1 MRARWCDLLDVVSR
15 APYWLWAFVMGAAV
29 VGCDAHASGS
39 SGSSA
44 LAGSIPGLVAAL
56 GALAQA
62 YRVGAKAKAA
72 QDEADARVAATLA
85 KAYDDKAAD
94 LTSARALAEEALA
107 TSRHAREAAEAC
119 EKREAAARVVAVQR
133 ELDLERQLAEIR
145 AEARASIA
153 APRPA

>member
-1 MRARWCDLLDVVSR
+1 MRGRWCHLLEVVSR
-15 APYWLWAFVMGAAV
+15 APFWVYAFVMGASV
-29 VGCDAHASGS
+29 VGCDASGS
-39 SGSSA
+39 SGSGV

-62 YRVGAKAKAA
+62 YRVGAQAKAA
-72 QDEADARVAATLA
+72 QDEADARVAKTLA

-94 LTSARALAEEALA
+94 LTTARSLAEEALA
-107 TSRHAREAAEAC
+107 TSRAARTAAEEC
-119 EKREAAARVVAVQR
+119 EKRESAARVVAAQR

>member
-1 MRARWCDLLDVVSR
+1 MRGRWCHLLGVVSR
-15 APYWLWAFVMGAAV
+15 APYWVYAFVMGASV
-29 VGCDAHASGS
+29 VGCDATSGS
-39 SGSSA
+39 SGA

-62 YRVGAKAKAA
+62 YKVGAQSKAA
-72 QDEADARVAATLA
+72 QEEADARVAATLA

-94 LTSARALAEEALA
+94 LATARSLAEEALA
-107 TSRHAREAAEAC
+107 TSREAREAAEAC
-119 EKREAAARVVAVQR
+119 EKREAAARAVAAQR

>member
-1 MRARWCDLLDVVSR
+1 MRGRWCHLLGVVSR
-15 APYWLWAFVMGAAV
+15 APYWVYAFVMGASV
-29 VGCDAHASGS
+29 VGCDATSGS
-39 SGSSA
+39 SGAGA

-62 YRVGAKAKAA
+62 YKVGAQSKAA
-72 QDEADARVAATLA
+72 QEEADARVAATLA

-94 LTSARALAEEALA
+94 LATARSLAEEALA
-107 TSRHAREAAEAC
+107 TSREAREAAEAC
-119 EKREAAARVVAVQR
+119 EKREAAARVVAAQR

-145 AEARASIA
+145 AEARASIT